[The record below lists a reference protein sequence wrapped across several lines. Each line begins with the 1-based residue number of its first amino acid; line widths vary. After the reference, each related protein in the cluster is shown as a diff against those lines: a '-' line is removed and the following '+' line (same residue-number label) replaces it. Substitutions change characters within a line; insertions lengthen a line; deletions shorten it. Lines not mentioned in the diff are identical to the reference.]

1 MHAIVSASPGAA
13 LSEASIMAHCR
24 ARIAAYKCPRSI
36 DVRNDALPLS
46 GANKIDKPA
55 LRAPWAGRSEPPGLN
70 PELSIA
76 APTPHRRQRHGH

>member
-1 MHAIVSASPGAA
+1 
-13 LSEASIMAHCR
+13 MAHCR

-55 LRAPWAGRSEPPGLN
+55 LRAPFWAGRSSRLV
-70 PELSIA
+70 
-76 APTPHRRQRHGH
+76 